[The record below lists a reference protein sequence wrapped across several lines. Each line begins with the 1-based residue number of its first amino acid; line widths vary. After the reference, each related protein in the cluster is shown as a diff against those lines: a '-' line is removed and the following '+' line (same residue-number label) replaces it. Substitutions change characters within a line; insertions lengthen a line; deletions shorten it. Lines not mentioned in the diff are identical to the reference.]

1 MLIGVP
7 KEIKNHE
14 YRVGM
19 TPASV
24 RELVH
29 HGHMVMVQ
37 KGAGREIGLDDKMY
51 VKAGAEI
58 IDTPEEMNYFR
69 HGGILPYVLR
79 QLASR

>member
-24 RELVH
+24 REVVHAGHTVLVETL
-29 HGHMVMVQ
+29 
-37 KGAGREIGLDDKMY
+37 AGGGIGSSDEDYLA
-51 VKAGAEI
+51 AGAEI
-58 IDTPEEMNYFR
+58 TATAAEVFGPCRNDR
-69 HGGILPYVLR
+69 
-79 QLASR
+79 